1 MKIAALMAALAAAPL
16 AAQVPADAPPAV
28 EHATLRGVVVD
39 SVRGGFL
46 KGASVGIVGPS
57 RMALTDSLGRFSID
71 RIPPGEY
78 RVALFDGLLD
88 SLAISVL
95 SAPTRFTAGDTVE
108 LILAIPS
115 PATII
120 AAKCGAPARDDE
132 SSALFGT
139 VLRAEDGAP
148 AAGAEVRVEWLE
160 VAIDEATGVRTM
172 PRSSLAG
179 ADSAGRYKV
188 CGLPSGLNAEIT
200 ARRGEDSTASVPMMY
215 GDSRLGIANLFIAG
229 TVAGRRTV
237 GAPVRGI
244 VVDAAG
250 KPVGNAMVALSSSP
264 SAVTTEANG
273 RFEIAGQRLGT
284 QSVLVR
290 RLGYQPVEVVV
301 NVTSQPS
308 APLTVTLD
316 EFVPV
321 IESVVIEARYNA
333 ALERVGFARRRHYGL
348 GRYYEGKDLEH
359 VTNLENFLKTIPVLN
374 RRMGLPLGSTSIG
387 GRSQDIIDVRDAPSP
402 GGSSRSNA
410 RPRLADA
417 SAGAAGGESGSCRA
431 TFVDGVKVSETDF
444 LMPNEVAAIEVYSP
458 TMTPSEFRG
467 LYATCATVVIWTDWK
482 LRRAQVRR

>member
-1 MKIAALMAALAAAPL
+1 MKIAALLAALATSPVAAQAPAGAAPG
-16 AAQVPADAPPAV
+16 V
-28 EHATLRGVVVD
+28 EHATLHGVVVD

-46 KGASVGIVGPS
+46 KGASVGVAGPS

-71 RIPPGEY
+71 NLPPGEY
-78 RVALFDGLLD
+78 RVELFDALLD

-115 PATII
+115 PAAII
-120 AAKCGAPARDDE
+120 AAKCGAPTSDDE

-139 VLRAEDGAP
+139 VLRAEDGA
-148 AAGAEVRVEWLE
+148 AVAGAEVRVEWLE
-160 VAIDEATGVRTM
+160 VLIDETTGVRSV
-172 PRSSLAG
+172 PRSG
-179 ADSAGRYKV
+179 QTRADSAGRYKI

-200 ARRGEDSTASVPMMY
+200 ARRGDDSTAAVPMTY

-229 TVAGRRTV
+229 AAAGRRAA

-250 KPVGNAMVALSSSP
+250 KPLGSAMVALSSNP
-264 SAVTTEANG
+264 TAVTTGSNG
-273 RFEIAGQRLGT
+273 RFELAGQRLGT

-316 EFVPV
+316 EFVPI
-321 IESVVIEARYNA
+321 IESVVIEARHNA
-333 ALERVGFARRRHYGL
+333 ALEQVGFARRRHYGL
-348 GRYYEGKDLEH
+348 GRYFEAKDLEH
-359 VTNLENFLKTIPVLN
+359 VTNLENFFKTIPVLN
-374 RRMGLPLGSTSIG
+374 RRMGLPLAKTTN
-387 GRSQDIIDVRDAPSP
+387 RSQDIIDVRDGPSP
-402 GGSSRSNA
+402 GGNNRTNA
-410 RPRLADA
+410 RPKLVDA
-417 SAGAAGGESGSCRA
+417 SQGGGGDESGSCRA
-431 TFVDGVKVSETDF
+431 TFVDGVRVSETDF

-458 TMTPSEFRG
+458 SMTPSEFRA

>member
-1 MKIAALMAALAAAPL
+1 MKITVLVAAFAAAPL
-16 AAQVPADAPPAV
+16 AAQLPAGAPPGV

-46 KGASVGIVGPS
+46 KGASVAVVGPS
-57 RMALTDSLGRFSID
+57 RMSLTDSLGRFSID
-71 RIPPGEY
+71 SIPPGEY
-78 RVALFDGLLD
+78 MVALFDALLD
-88 SLAISVL
+88 SLAISVV

-160 VAIDEATGVRTM
+160 VAIDEATGVRTV
-172 PRSSLAG
+172 PRSSRAG

-200 ARRGEDSTASVPMMY
+200 ARRGEDSTAAVPMMY

-229 TVAGRRTV
+229 AAAVRRTV

-250 KPVGNAMVALSSSP
+250 KPLGNAMVALSSNP
-264 SAVTTEANG
+264 SAVTTESNG

-290 RLGYQPVEVVV
+290 RLGYEPVEVVV
-301 NVTSQPS
+301 NVTAQPS

-316 EFVPV
+316 EFVPI
-321 IESVVIEARYNA
+321 IESVVIEARHNA
-333 ALERVGFARRRHYGL
+333 ALEQVGFARRRHYGL
-348 GRYYEGKDLEH
+348 GRYYEAKDLEH
-359 VTNLENFLKTIPVLN
+359 VTNLENFFKTIPVLN
-374 RRMGLPLGSTSIG
+374 RRMGLPLAKTNP
-387 GRSQDIIDVRDAPSP
+387 GRAQDIIDVRDARPGM
-402 GGSSRSNA
+402 GGSSRTNA
-410 RPRLADA
+410 RPRLDDA
-417 SAGAAGGESGSCRA
+417 SEGGGGDDSGSCRA
-431 TFVDGVKVSETDF
+431 TFVDGVLVSQTDF
-444 LMPNEVAAIEVYSP
+444 LMPNEVAAIEIYSP
-458 TMTPSEFRG
+458 TMTPSEFRA
-467 LYATCATVVIWTDWK
+467 LYATCTTVVIWTDWK
-482 LRRAQVRR
+482 LRRAQVRK

>member
-1 MKIAALMAALAAAPL
+1 MKIAALMAVLAAAPL
-16 AAQVPADAPPAV
+16 AAQVPAGAPPGI

-46 KGASVGIVGPS
+46 KGASVGVVGPS

-78 RVALFDGLLD
+78 RVALFDALLD
-88 SLAISVL
+88 SLAISVI

-139 VLRAEDGAP
+139 VLHAEDGAL
-148 AAGAEVRVEWLE
+148 AVGAEVRVEWLE
-160 VAIDEATGVRTM
+160 VAIDEATGVRTV
-172 PRSSLAG
+172 PRSIRAG

-188 CGLPSGLNAEIT
+188 CGLPSGLNVEIT
-200 ARRGEDSTASVPMMY
+200 ARRGEDSTAAVPMMY
-215 GDSRLGIANLFIAG
+215 GDSRLGIANLFVAG
-229 TVAGRRTV
+229 PAAGRRTV

-250 KPVGNAMVALSSSP
+250 NPVGNAMVALSSSP
-264 SAVTTEANG
+264 SAVTTESNG

-301 NVTSQPS
+301 SVTSQPS
-308 APLTVTLD
+308 ALLTVTLD
-316 EFVPV
+316 EFVPI
-321 IESVVIEARYNA
+321 IESVVIEARHNA

-348 GRYYEGKDLEH
+348 GRYYEAKDIEH
-359 VTNLENFLKTIPVLN
+359 VTSLENFFKTIPVLN
-374 RRMGLPLGSTSIG
+374 RRMGIPLAQTSP

-402 GGSSRSNA
+402 GGNNRTNA